1 MFEILQKLVEKYGAK
16 KVVEVGCMILN
27 SSVMAFED
35 AETETETE
43 TETEIAP
50 PRKKAV
56 RKKANKKTDLPEPP
70 VDQSMSEPQ
79 PTATFPDF
87 ITECTTR
94 RMSMDDIDAHCVKMV
109 GVKLAEILPNG
120 LETKIPL
127 LIRSLPDVA

>member
-1 MFEILQKLVEKYGAK
+1 MFEILQKLVEKYGVK

-43 TETEIAP
+43 TETAP
-50 PRKKAV
+50 PRKKAT

-70 VDQSMSEPQ
+70 VAPEHKSAS
-79 PTATFPDF
+79 TFPDF

-94 RMSMDDIDAHCVKMV
+94 NMTMDDIDAHCVKMV
-109 GVKLAEILPNG
+109 GVKLAEVLPNG
-120 LETKIPL
+120 LEAKIPL
-127 LIRSLPDVA
+127 LIRSLPDVNHSA